1 MKRPPSALAQLS
13 NWVAVMVK
21 PPSIPGRVLLNMSAV
36 SIRMGLLASSKLTM
50 TFQKY
55 KNDFVERFDEQ
66 IKQFKT
72 ILGHVG
78 LYVGLIAYTAVGA
91 WVRIFP

>member
-1 MKRPPSALAQLS
+1 
-13 NWVAVMVK
+13 
-21 PPSIPGRVLLNMSAV
+21 
-36 SIRMGLLASSKLTM
+36 M
-50 TFQKY
+50 TFMETFKR
-55 KNDFVERFDEQ
+55 DFLERFDDQ

-91 WVRIFP
+91 WVRIFLIFFLYGAY

>member
-1 MKRPPSALAQLS
+1 
-13 NWVAVMVK
+13 
-21 PPSIPGRVLLNMSAV
+21 
-36 SIRMGLLASSKLTM
+36 M

>member
-1 MKRPPSALAQLS
+1 
-13 NWVAVMVK
+13 
-21 PPSIPGRVLLNMSAV
+21 
-36 SIRMGLLASSKLTM
+36 M
-50 TFQKY
+50 TFNEKF
-55 KNDFVERFDEQ
+55 KKDFLERFDDQ

-91 WVRIFP
+91 WVRNPHKKFIWAH